1 MSMPVIIALA
11 VVAVALFVVVK
22 VATGAKVKGP
32 EVKRRLESGTS
43 LLVDVREEDEWR
55 DGVVQGARR
64 APLSD
69 LQGDRRRWKP
79 LLAEARDKELLLYC
93 RSGAR
98 SSFAARILSREGV
111 RAVNVGSLRSLQSA
125 GLPVSRP

>member
-1 MSMPVIIALA
+1 MSTPVVIALA
-11 VVAVALFVVVK
+11 VVAVALFVAVK
-22 VATGAKVKGP
+22 VATRAKLKGP
-32 EVKRRLESGTS
+32 EVRRRLESGS
-43 LLVDVREEDEWR
+43 ALLVDVREESECR

-69 LQGDRRRWKP
+69 LQGDRRRWKS

-98 SSFAARILSREGV
+98 SSFAARTLSREGI
-111 RAVNVGSLRSLQSA
+111 RAVNVGSLHSLQSA